1 MNKKAEQT
9 ESSQQV
15 ASLVEAVLASPK
27 YRQVSADLVRTIAG
41 QELAKRQ
48 SPKETIKAIKNKL
61 HQVGGA
67 YQSGKEAYTRWLTDL
82 NAALQSG
89 NREALLATCRRIMS
103 HHASTKERLPI
114 LDQFYST
121 IFASLPPVSSV
132 IDVACGL
139 NPLALPW
146 MPLSPGATYAAYD
159 IYANMIDF
167 LNSFFALLQESSPG
181 AVAGSAQVGNILTSI
196 PTEHADVAF
205 VLKTIPCLEQVD
217 KTAGH
222 RLLRAL
228 NADYLVVS
236 FPIHSLGG
244 RSKGMLTNYET
255 HFREL
260 VAGEGWEV
268 RPIECASELIFLVKK
283 A

>member
-1 MNKKAEQT
+1 MSSEREQ
-9 ESSQQV
+9 QLD
-15 ASLVEAVLASPK
+15 SLVEAVLANPK

-41 QELAKRQ
+41 QELAKRGNA
-48 SPKETIKAIKNKL
+48 KETIKAIKNKL
-61 HQVGGA
+61 HQIGGA
-67 YQSGKEAYTRWLTDL
+67 YQSGREAYVKWLAEL

-89 NREALLATCRRIMS
+89 NREVLLATSQRLMS
-103 HHASTKERLPI
+103 HHASTRERLPI
-114 LDQFYST
+114 LDRFYST
-121 IFASLPPVSSV
+121 ILASLPPVSSV

-146 MPLSPGATYAAYD
+146 MPLAPGATYAACD
-159 IYANMIDF
+159 IYTDMIDF
-167 LNSFFALLQESSPG
+167 LNGFFALLQKHDEA
-181 AVAGSAQVGNILTSI
+181 AVTGSAQLCNILTSC

-205 VLKTIPCLEQVD
+205 VLKTIPFEQVD
-217 KTAGH
+217 KAAGH

-260 VAGEGWEV
+260 VAGEDWEIQ
-268 RPIECASELIFLVKK
+268 RIEFPGELVFVVKK
-283 A
+283 